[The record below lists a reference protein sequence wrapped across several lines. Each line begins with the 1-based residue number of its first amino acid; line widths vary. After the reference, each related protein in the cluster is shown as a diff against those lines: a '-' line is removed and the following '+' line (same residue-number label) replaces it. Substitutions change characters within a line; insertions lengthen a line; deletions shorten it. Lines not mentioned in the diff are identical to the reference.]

1 MVDKLQGT
9 WREQWSTP
17 QIQYMLSY
25 IWHQHCRIVAFSR
38 CLVIKCRM
46 ASLKVVGVD
55 ILSDSSPCF
64 PDVVVLCQIGFLILE
79 AAEPALNHDVVCPA
93 AFSIHTLADT
103 VFLYKVNVL
112 LTCKLT
118 TLIWIQDL
126 RFCHFE
132 SFFQGT
138 DNHSGIKCVIHF
150 PADNTRLYQS
160 ITAVRYRNP
169 RLIGIYVMSIDHAW
183 FGLSMTALRRR
194 YGHTFAC
201 CIRLERFIFG

>member
-1 MVDKLQGT
+1 MVNKLQGT

-46 ASLKVVGVD
+46 ASFKVVGVD
-55 ILSDSSPCF
+55 ILSDSSSCF

-93 AFSIHTLADT
+93 AFSIHTLTDA

-118 TLIWIQDL
+118 TLI
-126 RFCHFE
+126 
-132 SFFQGT
+132 
-138 DNHSGIKCVIHF
+138 
-150 PADNTRLYQS
+150 
-160 ITAVRYRNP
+160 
-169 RLIGIYVMSIDHAW
+169 
-183 FGLSMTALRRR
+183 
-194 YGHTFAC
+194 
-201 CIRLERFIFG
+201 